1 MPRCAPSHLH
11 ENALMND
18 GAEHIVI
25 IGGGPIGLTT
35 ALLLDDA
42 GYRVTV
48 IEGRDAAAARADRRL
63 LALSRGTWQVLAPL
77 LPVAPPHA
85 RIDTVVVSSAGEFGT
100 TRIDASEL
108 DGTSGQPLGVTVH
121 YGTLCDALEQAVT
134 GAQREARI
142 AVVRPARA
150 TQVAQ
155 RHDSATVTLD
165 DARALAADLVLHA
178 EGGTGTQRSQD
189 HAQSGATDS
198 ATDSGWALLAE
209 IQMSGPGA
217 GVAFERFTREGPLAL
232 LPAVTGQGRGWS
244 LVWCSDAAGAT
255 QRGAL
260 GDANFV
266 AALQAAIGPRAAR
279 VVSAGPRLAVRLA
292 PQTRAQIHEHRVAWI
307 GNAAQTL
314 HPVAG
319 QGFNLGV
326 RDACALV
333 AALRGRRAQARTDVP
348 AALID
353 YASNRSIDR
362 RLITGITRWLPA
374 VFATRAW
381 PIALGRSLGLTALD
395 LVPPLRHQWAH
406 LLMFGVR

>member
-1 MPRCAPSHLH
+1 MHG
-11 ENALMND
+11 
-18 GAEHIVI
+18 GAEDIVI

-42 GYRVTV
+42 GYCVTV

-85 RIDTVVVSSAGEFGT
+85 RIDTVLVSSAGEFGS
-100 TRIDASEL
+100 TRIDASEI
-108 DGTSGQPLGVTVH
+108 DSANGQPLGVTVH
-121 YGTLCDALEQAVT
+121 YGALCDALEQAV
-134 GAQREARI
+134 ASARRQARI
-142 AVVRPARA
+142 TVARPARA
-150 TQVAQ
+150 TQVTQ

-165 DARALAADLVLHA
+165 DGRTLAAELVLHA
-178 EGGTGTQRSQD
+178 EGGASSQG
-189 HAQSGATDS
+189 AQDQGQATPDNSAKDSAANS
-198 ATDSGWALLAE
+198 ATDSDWALLAE
-209 IQMSGPGA
+209 VQLNGPAA
-217 GVAFERFTREGPLAL
+217 GTAFERFTREGPLAL
-232 LPAVTGQGRGWS
+232 LPAVTTQGRGWS
-244 LVWCSDAAGAT
+244 LVWCCDAAGAA
-255 QRGAL
+255 QRRAL
-260 GDANFV
+260 GDADFV
-266 AALQAAIGPRAAR
+266 AALQSAIGPRAAR
-279 VVSAGPRLAVRLA
+279 VLSAGPRHAVRLA
-292 PQTRAQIHEHRVAWI
+292 PQTRAQIHEHRVAWL

-326 RDACALV
+326 RDACTLV
-333 AALRGRRAQARTDVP
+333 AALGGRRVHGRTDVP

-353 YASNRSIDR
+353 YARSRSVDR
-362 RLITGITRWLPA
+362 RLITGVTRWLPA

-395 LVPPLRHQWAH
+395 LAPPLRRQWAH